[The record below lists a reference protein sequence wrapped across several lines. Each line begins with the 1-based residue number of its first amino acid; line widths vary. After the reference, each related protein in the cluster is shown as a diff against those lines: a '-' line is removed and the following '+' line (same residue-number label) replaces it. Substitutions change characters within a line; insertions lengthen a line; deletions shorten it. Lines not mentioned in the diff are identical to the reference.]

1 MTIAGAREGAMYG
14 IRRAVAAAMAR
25 DLTAFVLPGPSV
37 ARSMGIDLANA
48 HLRIVGTPR
57 HANVLII
64 AGPLDVG
71 LRDAAAVAY
80 AQMPRPRTILALGAG
95 DIAPLPDA
103 DVSAPLT
110 QAGLHSGLADLRRVV
125 AAGAFRANTGEF
137 TAAALEVRVE
147 YTCPMHPEIV
157 RDAPGDCPKCG
168 MTLVPRET
176 ASDGHGGHGG
186 HDMPRE
192 DRPNPADHAHAG
204 HAHDA
209 GGSGA
214 YTCPMHPEV
223 ISDASGKCPK
233 CGMNLAKAEE
243 VESHGHGHGHGH
255 ASHAPSAH
263 GDHAGHD
270 DKAGGSGA
278 YSCPMHPEVISDA
291 PGKCPKCGMNLVKA
305 EEVESH
311 GPGHGHGHGGHGG
324 HGKQQDHS
332 GHDGHAG
339 HGGHSKATID
349 GIEPHF
355 MSMVE
360 LTEGQPRSSD
370 GLQMDWIDVPF
381 GPFFPGLPAGLRL
394 TLTLDGDT
402 VAASDVR
409 SLVGRAELVDGP
421 PMAVVD
427 FVERLAAMMPLS
439 PVAYRILA
447 CASIEEAAR
456 VDPGQNARRGRAAA
470 GERERIVSHLGRLAE
485 FGTQSGFLWL
495 AARAGALQLAVR
507 DADIDGIAAQALAIR
522 RLIRRVEAAPLMRM
536 RLGRIARIGKDTPA
550 SGPVDRARGGGSD
563 ARTGDPTLKDLGFE
577 MRVRNGGDALA
588 RLRLRCD
595 EIAQSLDLIAAAGM
609 IAVPQVPDVDRVSG
623 EGEARI
629 ETPRGTAS
637 LRVKLANGKVVEAD
651 LDTPTDVNIA
661 LVETVTA
668 QRELGDALSAVA
680 SLDLSPWEVRG

>member
-1 MTIAGAREGAMYG
+1 MYG

-370 GLQMDWIDVPF
+370 GLQMDWIEVPF

-402 VAASDVR
+402 VAASEVR

-470 GERERIVSHLGRLAE
+470 GERERIVSHLGWLAE